1 MLILERL
8 TNDKSHVEQNEQP
21 EEYYYYYKK
30 AKTVQYL

>member
-8 TNDKSHVEQNEQP
+8 TNDKSRVEQNEQP
-21 EEYYYYYKK
+21 EEYYYKK